1 MQTLLVIKGRSGDG
15 GGGGA
20 AVDVMLEALL
30 RYHNI
35 RPHLLRRPVTL
46 LPGQDS
52 VRSIST
58 QHWEWLTW
66 VSI

>member
-1 MQTLLVIKGRSGDG
+1 MQTLRVIKRGSGDG
-15 GGGGA
+15 GGGA
-20 AVDVMLEALL
+20 AVEVMLGALL
-30 RYHNI
+30 RHHNI
-35 RPHLLRRPVTL
+35 RPHLLRRPGTL